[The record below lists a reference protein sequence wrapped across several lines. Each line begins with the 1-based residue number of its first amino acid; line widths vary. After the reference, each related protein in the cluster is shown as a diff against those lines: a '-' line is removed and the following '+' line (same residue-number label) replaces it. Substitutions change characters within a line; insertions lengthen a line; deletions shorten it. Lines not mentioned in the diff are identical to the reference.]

1 MVLFSGTK
9 IGVTIGNPYV
19 RWSRKTGPLLEP
31 VLFRNV
37 SAGIFFVSSRLYH
50 LGSGSIGL
58 WWNLCVWV
66 YTCMQSK
73 WMAWQQQCRLH
84 RKPEW
89 VSQDLSLFF
98 FFFRLCPDVQVRF
111 ILFVVA
117 SGARSFF
124 SGIVSC
130 CPPKISVLLRHF
142 HSRWIFP
149 EICWKKRGSEMVF
162 VKGSQAKRPKL

>member
-66 YTCMQSK
+66 YTCMQS
-73 WMAWQQQCRLH
+73 
-84 RKPEW
+84 EW
-89 VSQDLSLFF
+89 HDSNSVDCIGNQNESLRTFLCSSFF
-98 FFFRLCPDVQVRF
+98 FVCVPMCKWDSYCLLSHR
-111 ILFVVA
+111 
-117 SGARSFF
+117 ARGLFF

-162 VKGSQAKRPKL
+162 FKESQAKRPKL